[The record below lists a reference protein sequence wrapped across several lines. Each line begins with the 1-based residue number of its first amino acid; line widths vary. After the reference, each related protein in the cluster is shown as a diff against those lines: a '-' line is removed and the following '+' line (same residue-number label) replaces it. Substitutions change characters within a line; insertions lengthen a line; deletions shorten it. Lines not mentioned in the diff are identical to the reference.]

1 MDELLQQFVIEAAE
15 LTQQA
20 ADDLLGLDRDPGNLR
35 LLESA
40 FRALH
45 TLKGSVGLFGLA
57 PMHTALHAA
66 EDVLGTVREE
76 AGELDPARID
86 PLLAIIEWTDRC
98 VEQLAR
104 SGDLPAEAI
113 TESAALVL
121 ALGAGDKIK
130 AIAPPVP
137 ATIASVAAWATSLF
151 DAHADLHDRDLVA
164 IRYQPHPECFFSGD
178 DPLALMDTVPDMLA
192 ARISTRDPWAEPAV
206 FDPFRSNLVIEALS
220 GAAPREVEAV
230 FRLIPDQATLVPRAR
245 SGSRPLP
252 PEAPGPADIDTTV
265 RTLRVEV
272 ERIDRLVDVI
282 GELFTAKNAMSHLVR
297 QARALEGGEALARNI
312 AVLQQDLDRLAGQMQ
327 RTATGVRMAPL
338 NDTLRRLPRLV
349 RETSRQ
355 TGKQVDIAISGG
367 EVEADKAIV
376 DGLFDPLLHI
386 IRNAIDHGIESESQR
401 DAAGKPRRGMIRVA
415 AGRVGYR
422 VELEVSDDGSGIDSE
437 RVRAAAVSRGVVSQK
452 QAEELAEEEVLELLF
467 TAGLSTAD
475 AVTDVSGR
483 GVGMDAIR
491 ASVQRLGGR
500 VGISSTPGL
509 GTIVSLSVPTRFAL
523 SRILLVEVAGDRYG
537 IQMDAIAE
545 TMRVPASAIV
555 PVRSG
560 EAVVLRGRT
569 IPLLRLARL
578 LGTTAHARE
587 GELLVVTEV
596 ASGPVALAIDDIGE
610 RFETMLRPPAGL
622 LRTMPGIAG
631 TCVLGD
637 GAVAIVLDLEAL
649 VE

>member
-66 EDVLGTVREE
+66 EDVLGMVREE

-130 AIAPPVP
+130 AVAPPVP
-137 ATIASVAAWATSLF
+137 TTIASVAAWATSLF

-178 DPLALMDTVPDMLA
+178 DPLALMDTVPDILA
-192 ARISTRDPWAEPAV
+192 ARISTRDPWAEPAA

-220 GAAPREVEAV
+220 GAAPREVEAI
-230 FRLIPDQATLVPRAR
+230 FRLIPDQVTLVPRAR

-252 PEAPGPADIDTTV
+252 PDVPGHADVDTTV

-282 GELFTAKNAMSHLVR
+282 GELFTAKNAMSLPG
-297 QARALEGGEALARNI
+297 QAGPG
-312 AVLQQDLDRLAGQMQ
+312 AGRWRGPGPQHHG
-327 RTATGVRMAPL
+327 AAAG
-338 NDTLRRLPRLV
+338 
-349 RETSRQ
+349 
-355 TGKQVDIAISGG
+355 SGSSCR
-367 EVEADKAIV
+367 
-376 DGLFDPLLHI
+376 P
-386 IRNAIDHGIESESQR
+386 
-401 DAAGKPRRGMIRVA
+401 DAADGNRRPHGAAQRHAAAAA
-415 AGRVGYR
+415 AGR
-422 VELEVSDDGSGIDSE
+422 
-437 RVRAAAVSRGVVSQK
+437 
-452 QAEELAEEEVLELLF
+452 
-467 TAGLSTAD
+467 
-475 AVTDVSGR
+475 
-483 GVGMDAIR
+483 
-491 ASVQRLGGR
+491 
-500 VGISSTPGL
+500 
-509 GTIVSLSVPTRFAL
+509 
-523 SRILLVEVAGDRYG
+523 AGDLAADRQAG
-537 IQMDAIAE
+537 RHRDLRRRGRSRQGD
-545 TMRVPASAIV
+545 RRR
-555 PVRSG
+555 PVRSASAHHPQRNRSRNRIRRASATPRASRS
-560 EAVVLRGRT
+560 EA
-569 IPLLRLARL
+569 
-578 LGTTAHARE
+578 
-587 GELLVVTEV
+587 
-596 ASGPVALAIDDIGE
+596 
-610 RFETMLRPPAGL
+610 
-622 LRTMPGIAG
+622 
-631 TCVLGD
+631 
-637 GAVAIVLDLEAL
+637 
-649 VE
+649 